1 MTGVSVIMRLQN
13 FTLLSLSLLAL
24 VLAGCGSVGG
34 DPWVGNKTTVAV
46 IGDMPY
52 DKNPKDTAEFDA
64 NPAFIAAI
72 NGDKDVSMVL
82 HAGDSHSGSQYCT
95 LDYDA
100 AIYNQWTAYKTP
112 LVYTPGDNEWADC
125 HKKKE
130 GGGSYD
136 KATGTIHHVQDASG
150 RVINYAGG
158 DPLANLEL
166 VRSIFFSPADKT
178 LGGAMTVHTQAQ
190 ELDAAHPADSGF
202 AENVWFEKAGVL
214 FVTLNIPGGSNNGT
228 DPWFGAP
235 SISPVQQKL
244 VTDFTG
250 AAMRW
255 LDTAFSKAKANG
267 AVAVVI
273 MEQADMWDLDGDKM
287 ADQHLTE
294 YKPYIDKIAA
304 LTTAYAKPVL
314 LINGDSHIYR
324 SDNPLVKGAAC
335 QVEVPST
342 TGSKKA
348 ATASCAES
356 VAHGALKGLTD
367 ADPYSIVQV
376 KDKPGFVPSYNVANF
391 HRLVVH
397 GNAMASNTDHEY
409 VKLTIN
415 PGANAVAS
423 DNAFGPFTWTRV
435 QP

>member
-1 MTGVSVIMRLQN
+1 MRIQN
-13 FTLLSLSLLAL
+13 LTLASLSMLTL
-24 VLAGCGSVGG
+24 VLAGCSSVGG
-34 DPWVGNKTTVAV
+34 DQMLGSKASIAV

-52 DKNPKDTAEFDA
+52 GKNPKDTVEFDA
-64 NPAFIAAI
+64 NPGFIAAI
-72 NGDKDVSMVL
+72 NKDKDVSMVL
-82 HAGDSHSGSQYCT
+82 HAGDIHSGSQYCT

-100 AIYNQWTAYKTP
+100 AIYNQWTAYKVP

-136 KATGTIHHVQDASG
+136 KATGTIKHVQDDSG

-166 VRSIFFSPADKT
+166 VRSVFFSPAGKT
-178 LGGAMTVHTQAQ
+178 LGAAMTVHTQAQ
-190 ELDAAHPADSGF
+190 EFDAAHPADSAF
-202 AENVWFEKAGVL
+202 TENVWFEKAGVL

-228 DPWFGAP
+228 DHWFGTP
-235 SISPVQQKL
+235 TMSPVQQKL

-255 LDTAFSKAKANG
+255 LDTAFAKAKANG
-267 AVAVVI
+267 NVAVVI
-273 MEQADMWDLDGDKM
+273 MVQADMWDLDGDKM
-287 ADQHLTE
+287 TDQHLTE
-294 YKPYIDKIAA
+294 YKPYIDKMAA
-304 LTTAYAKPVL
+304 LTLGFAKPVL

-324 SDNPLVKGAAC
+324 SDNPLVKGAPC

-342 TGSKKA
+342 TGSKK
-348 ATASCAES
+348 TVTTSCADS
-356 VAHGALKGLTD
+356 VANGALKGQTN
-367 ADPYSIVQV
+367 ADPYGIVQV
-376 KDKPGFVPSYNVANF
+376 KGHPGFVPNYNVANF

-397 GNAMASNTDHEY
+397 GNAMASKTDQEY
-409 VKLTIN
+409 VKLTID
-415 PGANAVAS
+415 PSVNAVAS
-423 DNAFGPFTWTRV
+423 ANTFGPFIWTRV

>member
-1 MTGVSVIMRLQN
+1 MRLQN
-13 FTLLSLSLLAL
+13 LTIPSLLSLLAL
-24 VLAGCGSVGG
+24 VLSGCGTVSG
-34 DPWVGNKTTVAV
+34 DHMPASKATIAV

-52 DKNPKDTAEFDA
+52 GKGPKDTAEFNA
-64 NPAFIAAI
+64 NPAFIDAI
-72 NGDKDVSMVL
+72 NRDKDVSMVL
-82 HAGDSHSGSQYCT
+82 HAGDIHSGSQYCT

-100 AIYNQWTAYKTP
+100 AIYNQWSAYKMP

-136 KATGTIHHVQDASG
+136 KATGTVKHVQDESG

-166 VRSIFFSPADKT
+166 VRSIFFSPAGKT

-190 ELDAAHPADSGF
+190 EFDAAHPTDSSF

-214 FVTLNIPGGSNNGT
+214 FVTLNIPGGSNNGM
-228 DPWFGAP
+228 DHWFGTP
-235 SISPVQQKL
+235 NMSPVQQKL
-244 VTDFTG
+244 VADVTG

-255 LDTAFSKAKANG
+255 LDTAFAKATANG
-267 AVAVVI
+267 DVAVVI
-273 MEQADMWDLDGDKM
+273 LEQADMWDLDGDKM

-335 QVEVPST
+335 KVEIPST
-342 TGSKKA
+342 TGSKKTITTTCADSA
-348 ATASCAES
+348 AN
-356 VAHGALKGLTD
+356 GALKGLTD

-376 KDKPGFVPSYNVANF
+376 KGNSGFTPTYNVTNF
-391 HRLVVH
+391 HRIVVH
-397 GNAMASNTDHEY
+397 GNAMASNTDQEY
-409 VKLTIN
+409 VKLTID
-415 PGANAVAS
+415 PTVHAVAS
-423 DNAFGPFTWTRV
+423 ENAFGPFTWMRV